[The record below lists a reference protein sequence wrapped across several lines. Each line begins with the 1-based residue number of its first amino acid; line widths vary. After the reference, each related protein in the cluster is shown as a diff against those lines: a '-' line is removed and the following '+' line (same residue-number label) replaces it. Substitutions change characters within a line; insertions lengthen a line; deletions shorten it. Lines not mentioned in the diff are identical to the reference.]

1 MSKLLANSILK
12 VKQEIKNRY
21 LAGDAIPSI
30 AKHYGVSDRN
40 IYYHLGTLTA
50 EEQGLHAQNSNLK
63 RLQRKEEHVKIK
75 KTETVAK
82 EPVPASDTN
91 KDNTSLDDFE

>member
-21 LAGDAIPSI
+21 LAGDSIPSI
-30 AKHYGVSDRN
+30 AKYYGVSDRN

-63 RLQRKEEHVKIK
+63 RIQRKEGHVKTK
-75 KTETVAK
+75 KTEAVE